1 MKQVKVKPFLLRL
14 NIQHFAE
21 PNDPPTDPPAE
32 PPNGGEPDKRFTQA
46 DLDRI
51 VKERIERERKKAD
64 EKLAKEREEAERK
77 KLEEQ
82 NEFKSLYEKA
92 QAEID
97 RIQREAEAT
106 KLDALTTKLLVD
118 AGYIGE
124 QLERVRKY
132 VIGANED
139 EIKAS
144 LDEVKQDI
152 PPQAQG
158 ADPHVGNPAKPQP
171 KPKDLADEGR
181 SLYERLKAAGKIR
194 R

>member
-1 MKQVKVKPFLLRL
+1 MKKVKPFLLRL
-14 NIQHFAE
+14 DIQHFAE
-21 PNDPPTDPPAE
+21 PNDPQIDPPAE
-32 PPNGGEPDKRFTQA
+32 PPIDGGEPDKRFTQA

-51 VKERIERERKKAD
+51 VKERIERERKKAE

-97 RIQREAEAT
+97 QIRKESQQKDIEHLKDR
-106 KLDALTTKLLVD
+106 LLVD

-139 EIKAS
+139 EIKTS
-144 LDEVKQDI
+144 LDELKQDI
-152 PPQAQG
+152 PPQSQG
-158 ADPHVGNPAKPQP
+158 ADPHVGNPARPQP
-171 KPKDLADEGR
+171 KQKDLAEEGR